1 MCIQSR
7 VWEWIGGW
15 TMRASLAKME
25 EGAREVLVAGSAFI
39 TIIINI
45 VIMTSIV
52 MKSLTPLLMLG
63 H

>member
-1 MCIQSR
+1 
-7 VWEWIGGW
+7 
-15 TMRASLAKME
+15 MRASLAKME